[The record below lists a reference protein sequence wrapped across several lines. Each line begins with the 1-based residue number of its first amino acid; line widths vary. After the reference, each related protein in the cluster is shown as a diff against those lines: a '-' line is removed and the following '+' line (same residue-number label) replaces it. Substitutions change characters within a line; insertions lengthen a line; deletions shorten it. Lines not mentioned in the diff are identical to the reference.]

1 MVAPADCAAQ
11 SADRACRWFPGR
23 TFGYGASLGQ
33 AVGRSGRLPSHVR
46 VNLRPARLPWPVFP
60 QCIVGRVV
68 NAYLLPIRTA
78 ALLFPLLALMLFVPT
93 AIVLYRRHGVLSR
106 WRGLSFASFLY
117 YSLAAFCLVIVP
129 LPSRQV
135 DVCVKYADF
144 RDPQLVPGNTF
155 ADIWK
160 EAKGSLS
167 PSALVLNNPA
177 VWETGFNLLL
187 LLPLGMYLRYHFRRG
202 RWTSA
207 AIGLGVACFFEL
219 TQLTG
224 LWGIY
229 PCPYR
234 LFDVDDII
242 VNTLGCMLG
251 WALAGPITRRLPTL
265 DSIDDRALARVP
277 VPFGRRLIA
286 LLLDAV
292 GYVFCLPFFAVAW
305 YVLGGESLSSAF
317 LVALLVF
324 VVWFVLTP
332 WVTGATV
339 GKHVLRL
346 RLVDRDGNRP
356 APWRL
361 AVREGLLA
369 IAFVPLTFVAMMSA
383 FVLAVSAARV
393 LEIMA
398 NLRLSTLAGILA
410 DRPGEVAFAAFAV
423 LVSVALPVGFGLFA
437 KLHTRHLGLHEL
449 ASGVRNVALPPT
461 RTSTP
466 QMLPEERENPAP
478 SVL

>member
-1 MVAPADCAAQ
+1 
-11 SADRACRWFPGR
+11 
-23 TFGYGASLGQ
+23 
-33 AVGRSGRLPSHVR
+33 
-46 VNLRPARLPWPVFP
+46 
-60 QCIVGRVV
+60 VV

-78 ALLFPLLALMLFVPT
+78 ALLFPLLAMLLFVPT
-93 AIVLYRRHGVLSR
+93 AIVLYRRHGVLTG

-144 RDPQLVPGNTF
+144 GRPQLTPGNTF
-155 ADIWK
+155 SDIWK
-160 EAKGSLS
+160 EAKGSVSLN
-167 PSALVLNNPA
+167 ALVLHNSA

-187 LLPLGMYLRYHFRRG
+187 LLPLGMYLHYHFRRG
-202 RWTSA
+202 FWTAA

-242 VNTLGCMLG
+242 VNSLGCMLG
-251 WALAGPITRRLPTL
+251 WALAGPITRWLPTL
-265 DSIDDRALARVP
+265 DSIDVRALARVP
-277 VPFGRRLIA
+277 VPFGRRLLA

-292 GYVFCLPFFAVAW
+292 GFSFCLPFAAGLW
-305 YVLGGESLSSAF
+305 YLLGGSSLNSAF
-317 LVALLVF
+317 LVGLLVF

-339 GKHVLRL
+339 GKHILRL
-346 RLVDRDGNRP
+346 RLVDSDDKRP

-361 AVREGLLA
+361 VVREALLA
-369 IAFVPLTFVAMMSA
+369 IAFVPLTFVTMLA
-383 FVLAVSAARV
+383 VIVVAVSASRV
-393 LEIMA
+393 VEAMQ
-398 NLRLSTLAGILA
+398 NLRLETLVGVVEN
-410 DRPGEVAFAAFAV
+410 RPGEVAFAAFAV
-423 LVSVALPVGFGLFA
+423 LLSVAIPLGFLLFA
-437 KLHTRHLGLHEL
+437 RLHTRHLGLHEL

-461 RTSTP
+461 KAAPSGP
-466 QMLPEERENPAP
+466 EVLPEESKDATP

>member
-1 MVAPADCAAQ
+1 M
-11 SADRACRWFPGR
+11 
-23 TFGYGASLGQ
+23 
-33 AVGRSGRLPSHVR
+33 
-46 VNLRPARLPWPVFP
+46 
-60 QCIVGRVV
+60 V

-78 ALLFPLLALMLFVPT
+78 ALLFPLLAMLLFVPT
-93 AIVLYRRHGVLSR
+93 AIVLYRRHGVLTG

-144 RDPQLVPGNTF
+144 RNPQLVPGNTF
-155 ADIWK
+155 SDIWK
-160 EAKGSLS
+160 EAKGSVSLN
-167 PSALVLNNPA
+167 ALVLHNPA

-202 RWTSA
+202 FWTSA
-207 AIGLGVACFFEL
+207 AIGLGVACFFEF

-242 VNTLGCMLG
+242 VNSLGCVLG
-251 WALAGPITRRLPTL
+251 WFLAGPVTRWLPTL
-265 DSIDDRALARVP
+265 DSIDVRALARVP
-277 VPFGRRLIA
+277 VPFGRRMLA

-292 GYVFCLPFFAVAW
+292 GFFCCLPFAAGVW
-305 YVLGGESLSSAF
+305 YLLGGQSLGSAF
-317 LVALLVF
+317 LVGLLVF
-324 VVWFVLTP
+324 VVWFVLAP
-332 WVTGATV
+332 WATGATV
-339 GKHVLRL
+339 GKHILRL
-346 RLVDRDGNRP
+346 RLVDSDDKRP

-361 AVREGLLA
+361 LVREVLLA
-369 IAFVPLTFVAMMSA
+369 IAFVPLTFVAMLS
-383 FVLAVSAARV
+383 VVVVAVSAARV
-393 LEIMA
+393 AEAMQNLKLE
-398 NLRLSTLAGILA
+398 TLVGIIEE
-410 DRPGEVAFAAFAV
+410 RPSEVAFAAFAV
-423 LVSVALPVGFGLFA
+423 LLSVAIPLGFLLFA
-437 KLHTRHLGLHEL
+437 RLHNRHLGLHEL

-461 RTSTP
+461 KAAPPSTP
-466 QMLPEERENPAP
+466 EVLPEESQDTTP

>member
-1 MVAPADCAAQ
+1 M
-11 SADRACRWFPGR
+11 
-23 TFGYGASLGQ
+23 
-33 AVGRSGRLPSHVR
+33 
-46 VNLRPARLPWPVFP
+46 
-60 QCIVGRVV
+60 V

-78 ALLFPLLALMLFVPT
+78 ALLFPLLAMLLFVPT
-93 AIVLYRRHGVLSR
+93 AIVLYRRHGVLTR

-135 DVCVKYADF
+135 DVCVKYAAF
-144 RDPQLVPGNTF
+144 GRPQLVPGNTF
-155 ADIWK
+155 SDIWR
-160 EAKGSLS
+160 EAGGSVSLN
-167 PSALVLNNPA
+167 ALVLNNPA

-202 RWTSA
+202 RWASA
-207 AIGLGVACFFEL
+207 AIGLAVACFFEL

-251 WALAGPITRRLPTL
+251 WALAGPVTRWLPTL
-265 DSIDDRALARVP
+265 DSIDVRALERAP

-292 GYVFCLPFFAVAW
+292 GFTCCLPFAAGVW
-305 YVLGGESLSSAF
+305 YLLGGETLASAF

-332 WVTGATV
+332 VATGATV
-339 GKHVLRL
+339 GKHILRL
-346 RLVDRDGNRP
+346 RLVDKEGKRP
-356 APWRL
+356 AGWRL
-361 AVREGLLA
+361 LVRAALLA
-369 IAFVPLTFVAMMSA
+369 IAFVPLTFVAMLGLIVVALSA
-383 FVLAVSAARV
+383 SRV
-393 LEIMA
+393 VEAMQ
-398 NLRLSTLAGILA
+398 NLRLSTLVGVIE

-423 LVSVALPVGFGLFA
+423 LISAAVPLAFLLFA
-437 KLHTRHLGLHEL
+437 RLHAKHLGLHEL

-461 RTSTP
+461 KAAPSAP
-466 QMLPEERENPAP
+466 QVLPEERKDATP
-478 SVL
+478 SVLR

>member
-1 MVAPADCAAQ
+1 MVAIAQRGRRAGPCDGFAGSFAGTGSPFATRDPDGAATVTRQGQLEADALSPPLFTVC
-11 SADRACRWFPGR
+11 
-23 TFGYGASLGQ
+23 T
-33 AVGRSGRLPSHVR
+33 VR
-46 VNLRPARLPWPVFP
+46 
-60 QCIVGRVV
+60 RVV

-78 ALLFPLLALMLFVPT
+78 ALLFPLLAMVLFVPT

-117 YSLAAFCLVIVP
+117 YCLAAFCLVIVP
-129 LPSRQV
+129 LPSRQI
-135 DVCVKYADF
+135 DVCTVYADF
-144 RDPQLVPGNTF
+144 GHPQLVPGNTF
-155 ADIWK
+155 NDIWK

-167 PSALVLNNPA
+167 LNALIIHNPA
-177 VWETGFNLLL
+177 VWETAFNLAL

-207 AIGLGVACFFEL
+207 AIGLAVACFFEF

-242 VNTLGCMLG
+242 VNSLGCMLG
-251 WALAGPITRRLPTL
+251 WALAGPITRWLPTL
-265 DSIDDRALARVP
+265 DNLDVRALERVP

-292 GYVFCLPFFAVAW
+292 GFMFCLPFLAAVW
-305 YVLGGESLSSAF
+305 YFLGGESPFSAF
-317 LVALLVF
+317 LVALFVF
-324 VVWFVLTP
+324 VLWFVLMP

-346 RLVDRDGNRP
+346 RLVDKDGNRP
-356 APWRL
+356 PVWRL
-361 AVREGLLA
+361 IIREVVLA
-369 IAFVPLTFVAMMSA
+369 IAFVPLSVVTMLGAIFLV
-383 FVLAVSAARV
+383 VSATRLV
-393 LEIMA
+393 EVMA
-398 NLRLSTLAGILA
+398 NVNLSTLVGIVE
-410 DRPGEVAFAAFAV
+410 DRPSEVAFAVFAV
-423 LVSVALPVGFGLFA
+423 LVSVALPIGFGLFA
-437 KLHTRHLGLHEL
+437 KLHTKHLGLHEL
-449 ASGVRNVALPPT
+449 ASGVRNIALPPT
-461 RTSTP
+461 KASTP
-466 QMLPEERENPAP
+466 EVLPEERKDPAP

>member
-1 MVAPADCAAQ
+1 
-11 SADRACRWFPGR
+11 
-23 TFGYGASLGQ
+23 
-33 AVGRSGRLPSHVR
+33 
-46 VNLRPARLPWPVFP
+46 
-60 QCIVGRVV
+60 VV
-68 NAYLLPIRTA
+68 NVYLLPIRTA
-78 ALLFPLLALMLFVPT
+78 ALLFPLLAMVLFVPT

-117 YSLAAFCLVIVP
+117 YCLAAFCLVIVP
-129 LPSRQV
+129 LPSPQV
-135 DVCVKYADF
+135 DVCVKYAAF
-144 RDPQLVPGNTF
+144 RHPQLVPGNTF
-155 ADIWK
+155 SDIWK
-160 EAKGSLS
+160 EAHGSLS
-167 PSALVLNNPA
+167 PYDLVLHNPA

-207 AIGLGVACFFEL
+207 AIGFGVACFFEC

-242 VNTLGCMLG
+242 VNSLGCMLG
-251 WALAGPITRRLPTL
+251 WSLAGPITRRLPTL

-292 GYVFCLPFFAVAW
+292 GFMFCLPFFAAAW
-305 YVLGGESLSSAF
+305 YLLGGESPASAF

-324 VVWFVLTP
+324 AAWFVLTP
-332 WVTGATV
+332 LVTGATV

-346 RLVDRDGNRP
+346 RLVDKDGNRP

-361 AVREGLLA
+361 AVRETLLA
-369 IAFVPLTFVAMMSA
+369 IAFVPLTFVAVLGLV
-383 FVLAVSAARV
+383 VLAVSASRL
-393 LEIMA
+393 LELVR
-398 NLRLSTLAGILA
+398 NLRLSALVDLLAE
-410 DRPGEVAFAAFAV
+410 RPGEVAFAVFAV
-423 LVSVALPVGFGLFA
+423 LASIALPIGFALFA
-437 KLHTRHLGLHEL
+437 KLHTKHLGLHEL

-461 RTSTP
+461 RAPRSAP
-466 QMLPEERENPAP
+466 QVLPEERKDPTP

>member
-1 MVAPADCAAQ
+1 M
-11 SADRACRWFPGR
+11 R
-23 TFGYGASLGQ
+23 
-33 AVGRSGRLPSHVR
+33 
-46 VNLRPARLPWPVFP
+46 
-60 QCIVGRVV
+60 RVV

-78 ALLFPLLALMLFVPT
+78 ALLFPLLAMLLFVPT
-93 AIVLYRRHGVLSR
+93 AIVLYRRHGVLTR

-135 DVCVKYADF
+135 DVCVRYADF
-144 RDPQLVPGNTF
+144 RNPQLVPGNTF
-155 ADIWK
+155 SDIWK
-160 EAKGSLS
+160 EAKGSVSLNS
-167 PSALVLNNPA
+167 LVLHNPA

-242 VNTLGCMLG
+242 VNTLGCMVG
-251 WALAGPITRRLPTL
+251 WALAGPVIRWLPTL
-265 DSIDDRALARVP
+265 DSIDERTLTRVP
-277 VPFGRRLIA
+277 VPFGRRLLG

-292 GYVFCLPFFAVAW
+292 GFMFCLPFAAGFW
-305 YVLGGESLSSAF
+305 YLVGGESLSSAF
-317 LVALLVF
+317 LLALLVF
-324 VVWFVLTP
+324 TVWFVLTP

-346 RLVDRDGNRP
+346 RLVDKDGNRP

-361 AVREGLLA
+361 AVREVLLA
-369 IAFVPLTFVAMMSA
+369 IAFVPLTFVTMLGAI
-383 FVLAVSAARV
+383 FLVVSASRLVEAMRS
-393 LEIMA
+393 L
-398 NLRLSTLAGILA
+398 NLSTLVGVVE
-410 DRPGEVAFAAFAV
+410 DRPGEAAFAV
-423 LVSVALPVGFGLFA
+423 FAVLLSVALPIGFALFA
-437 KLHTRHLGLHEL
+437 KLHNKHLGLHEL

-461 RTSTP
+461 KASTP
-466 QMLPEERENPAP
+466 EVLPEESKDPAP

>member
-1 MVAPADCAAQ
+1 M
-11 SADRACRWFPGR
+11 R
-23 TFGYGASLGQ
+23 
-33 AVGRSGRLPSHVR
+33 
-46 VNLRPARLPWPVFP
+46 
-60 QCIVGRVV
+60 RVV

-78 ALLFPLLALMLFVPT
+78 ALLFPLLAMLLFVPT
-93 AIVLYRRHGVLSR
+93 AIVLYRRHGVLTG

-144 RDPQLVPGNTF
+144 GHPQLTPGNTF
-155 ADIWK
+155 SDIWK
-160 EAKGSLS
+160 EAKGSVSLN
-167 PSALVLNNPA
+167 ALVLHNSA

-187 LLPLGMYLRYHFRRG
+187 LLPLGMYLHYHFRRG
-202 RWTSA
+202 FWTTA

-242 VNTLGCMLG
+242 VNSLGCMLG
-251 WALAGPITRRLPTL
+251 WALAGPITRWLPTL
-265 DSIDDRALARVP
+265 DSIDVRALARVP
-277 VPFGRRLIA
+277 VPFGRRLLA

-292 GYVFCLPFFAVAW
+292 GFSFCLPFAAGLW
-305 YVLGGESLSSAF
+305 YLLGGSSLNSAF
-317 LVALLVF
+317 LVGLLVF

-339 GKHVLRL
+339 GKHILRL
-346 RLVDRDGNRP
+346 RLVDSDDKRP

-361 AVREGLLA
+361 LVREALLA
-369 IAFVPLTFVAMMSA
+369 IAFVPLTFVTMLA
-383 FVLAVSAARV
+383 VIVVAVSASRV
-393 LEIMA
+393 VETMR
-398 NLRLSTLAGILA
+398 NLRLETLVGIVE

-423 LVSVALPVGFGLFA
+423 LLSVAIPLGFLLFA
-437 KLHTRHLGLHEL
+437 RLHNRHLGLHEL

-461 RTSTP
+461 KAPSASEV
-466 QMLPEERENPAP
+466 LPEESKDTTP